1 MEISE
6 VYGSVAQLVVRQIPA
21 LKVVGSIPAWVIFCK
36 QNTHTQLLKAIFRD
50 YIPIAWVVIF
60 FAAGLGARVE
70 PLGPSRAP
78 LPANFFRIPIFRL
91 VKEL

>member
-1 MEISE
+1 MESPNE
-6 VYGSVAQLVVRQIPA
+6 GSVAQLVVRQIPA

-60 FAAGLGARVE
+60 FSPQVWVREWNLWALQE
-70 PLGPSRAP
+70 PLCQQTFSAFQFSV
-78 LPANFFRIPIFRL
+78 L
-91 VKEL
+91 